1 MGNDMGLFDVRNM
14 VVITSGFPDF
24 REKKKTGD
32 LFSPDEI
39 DALDP
44 GMLSGMSRE
53 ELVSLRKKLSDTS
66 YELYADCD
74 PGTPE
79 WDLWE
84 QRMDKLDELSDR
96 IDEILEPEEE
106 DYEE

>member
-1 MGNDMGLFDVRNM
+1 MGLFNVRDM

-24 REKKKTGD
+24 REKRKFGD
-32 LFSPDEI
+32 LFSPEEI

-53 ELVSLRKKLSDTS
+53 QLVSLQKKLSVTLD
-66 YELYADCD
+66 ELDADCD

-79 WDLWE
+79 WETWE
-84 QRMDKLDELSDR
+84 RRMDKLDELSDR
-96 IDEILEPEEE
+96 IDEILEPEDEWDTGE
-106 DYEE
+106 

>member
-1 MGNDMGLFDVRNM
+1 MGLFDVRTM
-14 VVITSGFPDF
+14 VAITSGFPDF
-24 REKKKTGD
+24 REKKKSGN
-32 LFSPDEI
+32 LFSPEEI
-39 DALDP
+39 DALEP

-53 ELVSLRKKLSDTS
+53 QLALLRKKLSDTS
-66 YELYADCD
+66 DELYADCD

-84 QRMDKLDELSDR
+84 QRMDKLDDLSDR

-106 DYEE
+106 SEDDD